1 MWPIQLTQQSE
12 QTFKLYD
19 LFKSNQWVT
28 SRINLSSGGNY
39 YMHLR
44 EIGRLAN
51 QLPHW
56 VLTFDP
62 PGEGPLCFQ
71 LTVLIFFYLQ
81 LTSVWPWT
89 LQHSLLH
96 CPPQNPHSPQT
107 ERCLSLLSAT
117 KKKIWIQLKELKWNF
132 SGQTRQTYNK
142 SIMFFI
148 IDRTFH
154 WFAFLDGLVRI

>member
-1 MWPIQLTQQSE
+1 MWPIQLTRQSE

-62 PGEGPLCFQ
+62 PGEGPFCFQ
-71 LTVLIFFYLQ
+71 LTVLIFFTCSWPPCDPGLCNTLCFTVHHRTLTLLRLRGVFPSSLQ
-81 LTSVWPWT
+81 QKENLNT
-89 LQHSLLH
+89 
-96 CPPQNPHSPQT
+96 
-107 ERCLSLLSAT
+107 T
-117 KKKIWIQLKELKWNF
+117 KETQIKFFWSNI
-132 SGQTRQTYNK
+132 NK
-142 SIMFFI
+142 NIK
-148 IDRTFH
+148 
-154 WFAFLDGLVRI
+154 A